1 MTMRSLVC
9 RVSAAAFLLATAGA
23 APALAQGKA
32 QGEKPWRHGI
42 IEAKS
47 DAGIFFMPSKGGFA
61 DKLLLNLAT
70 VQLKTD
76 SIGLKALLAGE
87 LESFEGGAQGA
98 IMAAA
103 RGADVRIIGCHWV
116 VVPHGVFVRANINSL
131 QDLKGKAIAVS
142 APGTFPELVA
152 RAALEKAGIADS
164 EVKFAAMGGDADRYK
179 ALAAGVVDAAVI
191 SNEYL
196 PIAAREGIKE
206 LVPGREAVPNFV
218 RVCLFTSTKV
228 LNERRDDAI
237 KFLAAESSG
246 LRYALAH
253 RDEAIKLTV
262 EMTGAKPDDPR
273 PAFVFDEAVRVS
285 AVAPDLPIPLDKLD
299 AMQQQLVSIGSLP
312 KAIDLAKIVDG
323 SIRAKA
329 LELATQ

>member
-1 MTMRSLVC
+1 MRSLVC
-9 RVSAAAFLLATAGA
+9 RVSAATFLLATAGA

-116 VVPHGVFVRANINSL
+116 GVPHGVFVRANINSL

-142 APGTFPELVA
+142 APGTFPDLVA
-152 RAALEKAGIADS
+152 RAALEKAGVADS

-206 LVPGREAVPNFV
+206 LVPGREAVPNFM
-218 RVCLFTSTKV
+218 RLCLFTSTKV

-253 RDEAIKLTV
+253 RDEVIKLTL